1 MIADPLRDFHIDAKI
16 EGKELDE
23 ALKIFNDNA
32 VDVYALPELIQPI
45 LNETGIKI
53 GSQLEIMKQ

>member
-1 MIADPLRDFHIDAKI
+1 VIADPLRDFLIHAKI

-32 VDVYALPELIQPI
+32 VDVHALPELIQPI
-45 LNETGIKI
+45 LKETGIKI